1 MGIKK
6 AFLSG
11 WRGEELS
18 RFLFSACQKESE
30 RMSKIK
36 RAYHYRF
43 YTTDEQKVMLARTFG
58 CCRYLYNWALEL
70 KSTTYRQTGK
80 SPGFAAL
87 CAMLPALKTQ
97 PETAWL
103 AEVSSVP
110 LQQSLRHLERA
121 FVNFFE
127 GRAKYPV
134 FKKKHGAQSAT
145 YTAAAFTWK
154 DGQLTLAKTNAPLAI
169 RWSRPLPVGATPSI
183 VTISRDQAGR
193 YCERSHR

>member
-11 WRGEELS
+11 WRREELS
-18 RFLFSACQKESE
+18 RCLFSACQKESE

-43 YTTDEQKVMLARTFG
+43 YATDEQKVMLARTFG

-87 CAMLPALKTQ
+87 CAMLPALKPQ

-134 FKKKHGAQSAT
+134 FKKKRNGQSAT
-145 YTAAAFTWK
+145 YAANAFTW
-154 DGQLTLAKTNAPLAI
+154 DGTFLTLAKMDAPLDI
-169 RWSRPLPVGATPSI
+169 RWHRPFPKDLK
-183 VTISRDQAGR
+183 
-193 YCERSHR
+193 